1 MTGSRLIDCLAT
13 TDVLAPLFSDA
24 SVLQAMLDFEVA
36 LARAAARAGAIP
48 EQAADAIARAARADG
63 LDAAVIAREARQSS
77 TPAIPFVKALR
88 EQVRAADAG
97 SARFVH
103 WGATSQDVTDTALIL
118 LLKQA
123 RIVMAQDHARLESA
137 LRQLSD
143 AHAHTVMLGR
153 TLLQPATPITFGLKA
168 AGWYAAVTRAW
179 SRLSEAWDRAM
190 VVQFGGAAGTR
201 AAAGEHAAAMAKTVA
216 AELGLASAAPWHTD
230 RDRLGALMTS
240 LGLYTAALGKM
251 ARDVALLMQAE
262 VGELSEP
269 GGGSSTMP
277 HKQNP
282 SGCTVTLAAVTRMP
296 GLVATFLAGMLQE
309 HERSVGGS
317 QAEWST
323 VAEAVQTSGCA
334 LASMAA
340 VVASLTVDPARMRA
354 NIGATNGVIFAERAA
369 MLLTPTLG
377 RETAQKIVA
386 TAIAGSRA
394 TARPFGDVLREMPA
408 VSGALSASDLLEI
421 DEPER
426 HLGAAETLRRE
437 LLDGSPAPRTE

>member
-1 MTGSRLIDCLAT
+1 MTSSRLIDSLAT
-13 TDVLAPLFSDA
+13 TDVLATLFSDA

-36 LARAAARAGAIP
+36 LARAGASAGAIP
-48 EQAADAIARAARADG
+48 DQAADAIARAGRVDG
-63 LDAAVIAREARQSS
+63 LDPAAIAREARQSG
-77 TPAIPFVKALR
+77 TPAIPFITALR
-88 EQVRAADAG
+88 EQVRAVDAG

-123 RIVMAQDHARLESA
+123 RIVMARDHARLECA
-137 LRQLSD
+137 LRQLSE

-168 AGWYAAVTRAW
+168 AGWCAALARAW
-179 SRLSEAWDRAM
+179 SRLSQAWDRTL

-201 AAAGEHAAAMAKTVA
+201 ASAGAHAAAIANALA
-216 AELGLASAAPWHTD
+216 AQLGLAAAAPWHTD

-240 LGLYTAALGKM
+240 LGLYAAALGKM
-251 ARDVALLMQAE
+251 ARDVSLLMQAE

-296 GLVATFLAGMLQE
+296 GLVATFLAGMVQE

-323 VAEAVQTSGCA
+323 VADAVQASGCA

-340 VVASLTVDPARMRA
+340 VSESLTVDPARMRR
-354 NIGATNGVIFAERAA
+354 NIEATNGVIFAERAA
-369 MLLTPTLG
+369 GLLTPAIG
-377 RETAQKIVA
+377 REAAQKIVSA
-386 TAIAGSRA
+386 AIETSRA
-394 TARPFGDVLREMPA
+394 TGRSFGDVLRETAA
-408 VSGALSASDLLEI
+408 VSGALSASDLLDIEK
-421 DEPER
+421 PER
-426 HLGAAETLRRE
+426 YLGAAETLRRE
-437 LLDGSPAPRTE
+437 LLDGSPARRTE